1 MKKFTLTTPI
11 PQTVSEAL
19 STFHPLVQH
28 ILYRAGVENVSQA
41 KEFLAPEYAKLSD
54 PSLFADMDSA
64 TDRLVRALT
73 KGEHIGIYADY
84 DADGIPGA
92 CVLYNTLRSCGV
104 SEEKITVYIPHR
116 HYEGYGVHRPA
127 VEELQAKGVQLLLT
141 VDVGITEY
149 ETLTWLQQ
157 QGVDVI
163 VTDHH
168 EIPAQM
174 PEVLAVI
181 HPARDPYPDAKLCGA
196 AVAFQLMRSLINA
209 LQTGKDIPDY
219 IRVPH
224 IGWEKWLLDLVGL
237 ATLSDMVPLVGENRI
252 LAWYGMQVMAKT
264 RNQGLKSLMEAQRLR
279 PHFLTETDVV
289 FSITPRLNAASR
301 MDHPM
306 RAFELLQSD
315 NAQDAVAATKF
326 LESLNNKRK
335 TTVARIMKI
344 VHDRISKRSHL
355 PEVIVIGERTW
366 EQGVLGL
373 IASKITE
380 TYNVAAFVWSEQS
393 DGLIKGSCR
402 SAKGIHLVEL
412 MRSVP
417 ADTWHH
423 FGGHQGA
430 GGFALDVQHILHL
443 EEILNTSLAE
453 KRDTIVTTIDE
464 EVTIDALLQ
473 PSDITPMLY
482 ATIRSCAPFGVGNPS
497 PVIAVEGYIHRI
509 ETFGKA
515 QEHIKV
521 IVWDQ
526 RGTHIEAVAFYRTP
540 DDLSYRPEKS
550 SIEHPDTRKIY
561 LIGSI
566 EQDTFGR
573 NTHIRMRL
581 DDVVEVVYG
590 RG

>member
-28 ILYRAGVENVSQA
+28 ILYRAGVETLAQA
-41 KEFLAPEYAKLSD
+41 KSFLAPDYTQLSD
-54 PSLFADMDSA
+54 PSLFSDMDIA
-64 TDRLVRALT
+64 TNRLVTAL
-73 KGEHIGIYADY
+73 KNQEHIGIYADY

-92 CVLYNTLRSCGV
+92 CVLKNTLRACGV
-104 SEEKITVYIPHR
+104 PEEKITVYIPHR

-127 VEELQAKGVQLLLT
+127 VEELQKKGVQLLLT

-181 HPARDPYPDAKLCGA
+181 HPAREPYPDAKLCGA
-196 AVAFQLMRSLINA
+196 AVAFQLMRSLLDA
-209 LQTGKDIPDY
+209 LQTEKDIPDY

-224 IGWEKWLLDLVGL
+224 VGWEKWLLDLVGL

-252 LAWYGMQVMAKT
+252 LAWYGMQVLAKT

-289 FSITPRLNAASR
+289 FSLTPRLNAASR

-306 RAFELLQSD
+306 RAFELLQSQ
-315 NAQDAVAATKF
+315 NADDAISSAKF

-344 VHDRISKRSHL
+344 VHDRLGKRTHL
-355 PEVIVIGERTW
+355 PEVVVVGERTW

-393 DGLIKGSCR
+393 EGLIKGSCR
-402 SAKGIHLVEL
+402 SANGIHLVEL
-412 MRSVP
+412 MRAVP
-417 ADTWHH
+417 ESTWHH
-423 FGGHQGA
+423 FGGHEGA
-430 GGFALDVQHILHL
+430 GGFALDVQHILDL
-443 EEILNTSLAE
+443 EQALNTALDTDRDDIVVATDEEI
-453 KRDTIVTTIDE
+453 
-464 EVTIDALLQ
+464 TIDAILQ
-473 PSDITPMLY
+473 PAEINPILY
-482 ATIRSCAPFGVGNPS
+482 TTIRSCAPFGVGNPS
-497 PVIAVEGYIHRI
+497 PVVAVEGYIQRI
-509 ETFGKA
+509 EMFGKNN
-515 QEHIKV
+515 EHLKV
-521 IVWDQ
+521 ILWDQ
-526 RGTHIEAVAFYRTP
+526 QGTQIEAIAFYRTV
-540 DDLSYRPEKS
+540 DDLFYSPPKS
-550 SIEHPDTRKIY
+550 AIENPDTKKVY
-561 LIGSI
+561 VIGSI
-566 EQDTFGR
+566 EQDTFGYKKNLR
-573 NTHIRMRL
+573 LRL
-581 DDVVEVVYG
+581 DDVVEVIHTHT
-590 RG
+590 